1 MIDQDNINSNP
12 ENGAGD
18 DFFEQL
24 EDSVNSGIQ
33 EPTQAT
39 PVETSGPIAETHNIE
54 QQGTDNNVDW
64 EKRYKDSTREA
75 QKMHSELTN
84 LKPFVPVLEA
94 MKEDSGLVQHVRD
107 YFEGGGAP
115 AKSVKERLGLDEDFM
130 YNEQEAI
137 SNPESDSAKVFDAH
151 VNTVVNSK
159 VSNILQGERKKA
171 VNMQRQI
178 KAKQEEEAFK
188 KEHKMSEEQ
197 YADLVEKAKKHIL
210 TLEDIHYLVN
220 RDQNNTN
227 VANSTK
233 KDMINQMKN
242 ARNLPTSAGGTNSQ
256 GSSKN
261 FEDDIFDALIGSD
274 GMVDDL
280 FS

>member
-261 FEDDIFDALIGSD
+261 FENDIFDALIGSD

>member
-261 FEDDIFDALIGSD
+261 FEDDVFDALIGSD

>member
-115 AKSVKERLGLDEDFM
+115 AKSIKERLGLDEDFM

-159 VSNILQGERKKA
+159 VTNILQGERKKA

-178 KAKQEEEAFK
+178 KAKQEEESFK
-188 KEHKMSEEQ
+188 KEHNMSEEQ
-197 YADLVEKAKKHIL
+197 YGDLVAKAKKHIL
-210 TLEDIHYLVN
+210 TLEDINYLVN

-233 KDMINQMKN
+233 KDMLNQMKN

-261 FEDDIFDALIGSD
+261 FEDDVFDALIGSD